1 MDFDISAL
9 LSALP
14 LKNEDGSLG
23 GQRKM
28 KKTGSL
34 TPEEGGGFMD
44 MLTGGSSG
52 GGLLGSLQDV
62 SKGDQPMM
70 IQPPQMYGN
79 SMRDAY
85 LAKVRGF
92 RYGGILGDN
101 EIGVVGEDAPEI
113 IRKRPDGE
121 TEIVPFDKINEL
133 LAIGQ
138 ATKEG
143 RRFNQ
148 DGYTRQ
154 ERNVLNTP
162 EQLGVDETDPSMREP
177 VGRADLPSQPIT
189 DTTAVLDEAPLPARK
204 SAMDIKRWLTKDP
217 YGSNSDAVWG
227 ARQDVATADLYDKMT
242 QPVKESKWK
251 DLGMRLL
258 TSFNNSVNNRQDPVK
273 GWGEVKRDAE
283 INKTLPQ
290 LTMAEKV
297 LEQRRALQDRD
308 LKRKYDQTKIWDIID
323 DNEEKKLDRQRKVD
337 DRISRERTNRMNQV
351 AGILKNLPEFIPGD
365 PKFKELEDALGDVG
379 LPVTQK
385 DAKKKVDLKQDQRTG
400 EWTVILTNPAT
411 GQQEVRPVM
420 KDGLPLKTTPTVVM
434 QGEYGML
441 KQNDQQAYQAD
452 ENAKNRAQQRDLFLK
467 GYEER
472 VQRERRSNIFKAQ
485 DELQKLNKDLQEGII
500 DTDTYNAMVAILNA
514 GLK

>member
-1 MDFDISAL
+1 MFDISRFM
-9 LSALP
+9 SAVP

-44 MLTGGSSG
+44 MLTGGGG
-52 GGLLGSLQDV
+52 GGLLGALQDV

-79 SMRDAY
+79 PTRDAY
-85 LAKVRGF
+85 LSKVRGF

-101 EIGVVGEDAPEI
+101 EIGIVGEDAPEI

-121 TEIVPFDKINEL
+121 TEIVPFDKINKL

-138 ATKEG
+138 AAKEG

-148 DGYTRQ
+148 DEYTPQ
-154 ERNVLNTP
+154 EQNVLNAP
-162 EQLGVDETDPSMREP
+162 EQLGIDQTDSSMREP

-189 DTTAVLDEAPLPARK
+189 DTTAVLDEPAPPPRK
-204 SAMDIKRWLTKDP
+204 SVMDVKRWLTKDP
-217 YGSNSDAVWG
+217 YGSSSDAVWQ
-227 ARQDVATADLYDKMT
+227 AREDVATSDLYDKMNA
-242 QPVKESKWK
+242 PVKESKWK

-258 TSFNNSVNNRQDPVK
+258 TAVNNSLNNRQDPVR
-273 GWGEVKRDAE
+273 GWGEVKRDEA
-283 INKTLPQ
+283 IAKTVPQ
-290 LTMAEKV
+290 LTMAQKV
-297 LEQRRALQDRD
+297 LEQRRAMADREM
-308 LKRKYDQTKIWDIID
+308 KRKYDDAKIRDLD
-323 DNEEKKLDRQRKVD
+323 YDNQEKTLDRQRKID
-337 DRISRERTNRMNQV
+337 DRVARERTNRMNQV

-400 EWTVILTNPAT
+400 AWTVILTNPAT

-420 KDGLPLKTTPTVVM
+420 KDGQQLKTTPTVVM
-434 QGEYGML
+434 QGEYGIL

-485 DELQKLNKDLQEGII
+485 DELQKLNKDLQEGAI
-500 DTDTYNAMVAILNA
+500 DLDTYNAMVAILNA

>member
-1 MDFDISAL
+1 MFDISRFM
-9 LSALP
+9 SAVP
-14 LKNEDGSLG
+14 LQNEDGSLG

-34 TPEEGGGFMD
+34 TPPESGRMMD
-44 MLTGGSSG
+44 MLTGGGSGG
-52 GGLLGSLQDV
+52 GGLLGALQDV

-70 IQPPQMYGN
+70 IQPPQIYGN
-79 SMRDAY
+79 PVRDA
-85 LAKVRGF
+85 AMQSIRGF

-113 IRKRPDGE
+113 IRKRPDGQV
-121 TEIVPFDKINEL
+121 EIMPMPDVEKL

-138 ATKEG
+138 AAKEG
-143 RRFNQ
+143 RRYVPPA
-148 DGYTRQ
+148 YTPQ
-154 ERNVLNTP
+154 EQGVINTP
-162 EQLGVDETDPSMREP
+162 EQFGLDQTEGEGGGRVAMPTGSITET
-177 VGRADLPSQPIT
+177 VAD
-189 DTTAVLDEAPLPARK
+189 APEIAPPPRK
-204 SAMDIKRWLTKDP
+204 SVMDVKRWLTKDP
-217 YGSNSDAVWG
+217 YGSGSDAVWQ
-227 ARQDVATADLYDKMT
+227 AREDVATSDLYDKMNA
-242 QPVKESKWK
+242 PVKESKWK

-258 TSFNNSVNNRQDPVK
+258 TAVNNSLNNRNDPIR
-273 GWGEVKRDAE
+273 GWGEIKRDEA
-283 INKTLPQ
+283 IAKTAPQ
-290 LTMAEKV
+290 LTMAQKV
-297 LEQRRALQDRD
+297 LEQRRAMADRD
-308 LKRKYDQTKIWDIID
+308 LKRKYDETRIKDIEF
-323 DNEEKKLDRQRKVD
+323 DNQEKTLDRQRKID
-337 DRISRERTNRMNQV
+337 DRVARERTARMTQV
-351 AGILKNLPEFIPGD
+351 AGILKNIPEFIPGD

-400 EWTVILTNPAT
+400 AWTVILTNPAT

-420 KDGLPLKTTPTVVM
+420 KDGQQLKTTPTVVM

-485 DELQKLNKDLQEGII
+485 DELQKLNKDLQEGAI
-500 DTDTYNAMVAILNA
+500 DLDTYNAMVAILNA